1 MKSSIAKIL
10 KSRLFRHIL
19 FILVLFITQII
30 QTKWVVDETKFVG
43 IYWLFVVKDTISDL
57 VFFYTF
63 SYFIIPNITKSRLYP
78 ALIGVSFASYIF
90 GYGSNFIMFRL
101 VDEYNAY
108 SKLRLVGY
116 STDYTLKAISNAYK
130 NISFLD
136 GIFNSTVFYMN
147 LTWYGAVVF
156 SQIILKA
163 IKDFYTLQLKNISN
177 QKNLI
182 RLELDF
188 LKTQINPHF
197 LFNTLN
203 NVYSM
208 IAYKDKLAADSIL
221 RLSDMMRYSLYET
234 NQEKVALTK
243 EVEFIENYLSLEK
256 IRHGKYVEIV
266 HEISGDLANC
276 EIAPFLLIILIENAF
291 KHGILPAPQH
301 THIEI
306 KLIVEKG
313 NLVFTVINTINMR
326 PSNKTKSGGVGL
338 KNLNRRLSLIYPN
351 THSLV
356 IEEADSLYK
365 VQLSLEGSVNS

>member
-1 MKSSIAKIL
+1 MKSSITKLL

-30 QTKWVVDETKFVG
+30 QTKWIVDEEKFVG
-43 IYWLFVVKDTISDL
+43 IFWLFVVKDTVSDL
-57 VFFYTF
+57 VFFYTI
-63 SYFIIPNITKSRLYP
+63 SYFIIPNITKTRLYP
-78 ALIGVSFASYIF
+78 TLIVAAIAAYLC

-116 STDYTLKAISNAYK
+116 STDYTVRAISNAYK
-130 NISFLD
+130 NISFLA
-136 GIFNSTVFYMN
+136 GFFNSTTFYMT
-147 LTWYGAVVF
+147 LTWYAGLVF

-163 IKDFYTLQLKNISN
+163 IKDFYTLQLKNINN

-234 NQEKVALTK
+234 NQERVALTK
-243 EVEFIENYLSLEK
+243 EVEFIENYLNLEK

-266 HEISGDLANC
+266 HEISGDLTDC

-291 KHGILPAPQH
+291 KHGILPAPQY

-313 NLVFTVINTINMR
+313 NLLFSVINTVNT
-326 PSNKTKSGGVGL
+326 STSGNAKSGGVGL
-338 KNLNRRLSLIYPN
+338 KNLNRRLSLLYPN
-351 THSLV
+351 THTLT
-356 IEEADSLYK
+356 IEQTDTLYK
-365 VQLSLEGSVNS
+365 VQLSLEGVINT

>member
-1 MKSSIAKIL
+1 MKSSITKLL

-19 FILVLFITQII
+19 FILVIFVMQII
-30 QTKWVVDETKFVG
+30 QTKWIVDEEKFVG
-43 IYWLFVVKDTISDL
+43 IYWLFVVKDTVSDL
-57 VFFYTF
+57 TLFYTI
-63 SYFIIPNITKSRLYP
+63 SYFIVPNLTKTHLYP
-78 ALIGVSFASYIF
+78 ALIVAALASYLF
-90 GYGSNFIMFRL
+90 GYGSNYIMFRL

-108 SKLRLVGY
+108 SKLALVGY
-116 STDYTLKAISNAYK
+116 ATDSTLKVISHAFR
-130 NISFLD
+130 NISFLE
-136 GIFNSTVFYMN
+136 GIFNGTVFYIN
-147 LTWYGAVVF
+147 LTWYGSIVF

-243 EVEFIENYLSLEK
+243 EVEFIENYLNLEK

-266 HEISGDLANC
+266 HEISGDLTDC

-291 KHGILPAPQH
+291 KHGILPAPQY

-313 NLVFTVINTINMR
+313 NLLFSVINTVNT
-326 PSNKTKSGGVGL
+326 STSGNAKSGGVGL
-338 KNLNRRLSLIYPN
+338 KNLNRRLSLLYPN
-351 THSLV
+351 THTLT
-356 IEEADSLYK
+356 IEQTDTLYK
-365 VQLSLEGSVNS
+365 VQLSLEGVINT